1 MKRLFLLF
9 VFFIASSSFAQYD
22 QSLNGY
28 DRDPI
33 IRNDEYQALLVS
45 NFIDSSYIGTYRSY
59 DANIMSVPKHLFKIN
74 TNQVINL
81 QDTVDTYGY
90 LKIESDPSVPSWSK
104 QPAKPTYNVSE
115 ITGYTAP
122 INYTSG
128 TGIDISSGVIST
140 TAKRQETYSGTT
152 NASGQYTV
160 VFSNSYS
167 VAPNIQANIIGGSDT
182 QNIRITSIGT
192 TGFTVTVR
200 NRTDVVGLLPTWS
213 NVNGAS
219 VDVLITQK

>member
-1 MKRLFLLF
+1 MKRIILFLLLAF
-9 VFFIASSSFAQYD
+9 SFLTAKAQYFYEPVTLD
-22 QSLNGY
+22 GTTVNYDTERFMHFMVLDSITEYGYGNWDYHFRLYPKELLKVKQEQVWHLSDSLNTKLNTS
-28 DRDPI
+28 DI
-33 IRNDEYQALLVS
+33 
-45 NFIDSSYIGTYRSY
+45 SSW
-59 DANIMSVPKHLFKIN
+59 A
-74 TNQVINL
+74 
-81 QDTVDTYGY
+81 
-90 LKIESDPSVPSWSK
+90 K
-104 QPAKPTYNVSE
+104 QPLKPIYSTSE
-115 ITGYTAP
+115 ITGYTDP
-122 INYTSG
+122 INYTAG

-167 VAPNIQANIIGGSDT
+167 VAPNIQANIIGAPDN